1 MRLETDL
8 SRNRVSIATG
18 ELETPLDARVALTS
32 GGAWKGMRLDRVT
45 LPPADEREGWLP
57 HHAVVF
63 HLERV
68 DIETAWP
75 GERSRVVRVDPGSLS
90 VIPAR
95 FAYRMRWSAPCEMV
109 VVRLLATGPDSLM
122 PDLSHALLRMVVGTN
137 DPLLRQLVLALFDE
151 ARGGASDAGYASA
164 LGSAMAAHLVR
175 RYGAKVQPQKGGLP
189 GRRVQALAA
198 YVETHLG
205 GSLPLAKLA
214 ERAGMSVRHFARA
227 FKESMGLTPHEFV
240 RLRRIERA
248 KVLLESTELPVRAVA
263 SACGF
268 ASQSRFTAAFRKLT
282 KSTPGRY
289 RAAAR

>member
-8 SRNRVSIATG
+8 SRNRISMATG
-18 ELETPLDARVALTS
+18 ELETPLAARVALSS
-32 GGAWKGMRLDRVT
+32 GHAWKGMRLDLVT
-45 LPPADEREGWLP
+45 LPPADERDGFLP

-63 HLERV
+63 HVERV

-75 GERSRVVRVDPGSLS
+75 GERSRVVKAVPGSVS

-95 FAYRMRWSAPCEMV
+95 FAYRMRWNEPCEMV
-109 VVRLLATGPDSLM
+109 VVRLAASGPDSLM
-122 PDLSHALLRMVVGTN
+122 PDLSHSLLRMVMGTT
-137 DPLLRQLVLALFDE
+137 DQLLRDLVLALLDE
-151 ARGGASDAGYASA
+151 ARDGAADAAYAAA
-164 LGSAMAAHLVR
+164 LGSAIAAHVVR
-175 RYGAKVQPQKGGLP
+175 RYGTKVLPHKGGLP
-189 GRRVQALAA
+189 GRRVQALAEFVDA
-198 YVETHLG
+198 HLAG
-205 GSLPLAKLA
+205 PLPLERLA

-248 KVLLESTELPVRAVA
+248 KALLENSDLPVRAVA

-268 ASQSRFTAAFRKLT
+268 ASQSRFTSAFHKLT

-289 RAAAR
+289 RATAR